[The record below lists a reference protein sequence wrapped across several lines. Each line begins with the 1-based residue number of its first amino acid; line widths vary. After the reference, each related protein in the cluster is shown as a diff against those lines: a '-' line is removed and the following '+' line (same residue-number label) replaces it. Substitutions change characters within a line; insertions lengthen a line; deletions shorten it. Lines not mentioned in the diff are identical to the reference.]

1 MLLINNLVAHYDKI
15 KALKGISLDIPKG
28 MIVALIGANGAGKS
42 TVLRIVSGLLKP
54 TSGELWFK
62 GNRIDG
68 LPPHAVTQRGITQV
82 PEGRRLFSKMSVLDN
97 LEIGS
102 RNPKRTRTV
111 MEAVFQHF
119 PRLEERLRQRSGTL
133 SGGEQQML
141 AIGRALM
148 AEPELLILDEPS
160 IGLSPVVTMEIA
172 RIIVEIN
179 RQDMTI
185 MLAEQNARLALR
197 LSQKGYVL
205 ETGVVVLEGDTK
217 DLINNEKVRG
227 AYLSA

>member
-1 MLLINNLVAHYDKI
+1 MLLVKNLVAHYDKI
-15 KALKGISLDIPKG
+15 KALRGISLDIPKS

-54 TSGELWFK
+54 TSGEIWFK

-68 LPPHAVTQRGITQV
+68 LPAHAVTQLGITHV

-102 RNPKRTRTV
+102 RDPKRTHIV
-111 MEAVFQHF
+111 MESVFQYF
-119 PRLEERLRQRSGTL
+119 PRLRERLRQRSGTL

-148 AEPELLILDEPS
+148 AEPKLLILDEPS
-160 IGLSPVVTMEIA
+160 IGLSPVMTKGIA

-179 RQDMTI
+179 HQGITI
-185 MLAEQNARLALR
+185 MLAEQNARLALG

-205 ETGVVVLEGDTK
+205 ETGFVAIEGDTK
-217 DLINNEKVRG
+217 DLINNEKVKS